1 MNKPL
6 TPNTEQINRMFM
18 RRIIILGV
26 LIFLGLSGLI
36 VRYGFLQVYAHDRYS
51 TQADNNRIKLI
62 SAPPSRG
69 YIYDRNGILLADNQP
84 VFTAMI
90 NPDIVEDPERVLA
103 LLAPIFDLSDKD
115 ITDILSRLSRSKR
128 DPVTVKI
135 DLTETQLAQF
145 SERKPFF
152 QGVTIQSKLTRSY
165 PYDELFAHVIGY
177 VGLIN
182 DKETKRI
189 DKDRYAGTDL
199 IGKIGIEDYYEELTI
214 IHP

>member
-6 TPNTEQINRMFM
+6 TPNTEQVNRIFM

-36 VRYGFLQVYAHDRYS
+36 MRYGFLQVYAHDRYS

-177 VGLIN
+177 VGRIN

-189 DKDRYAGTDL
+189 DKDRSLCRYRFDW
-199 IGKIGIEDYYEELTI
+199 
-214 IHP
+214 